1 MPSLVRRDQISRSE
15 LSQLLSREKRPDLG
29 AAMFE
34 GAEFNRGDVHQALKA
49 GNNSHLHIADPDKK
63 PSAQERENGNPVE

>member
-1 MPSLVRRDQISRSE
+1 
-15 LSQLLSREKRPDLG
+15 
-29 AAMFE
+29 MFE